1 MAGVNEIIQPVT
13 LTLTLAFIVTA
24 LLLVIGTPISWWLSR
39 SRSVWKA
46 TVAAVVALPLVLP
59 PTVLGFYLLL
69 AFGPNGPGG
78 PLAALWGA
86 RTLAFSFEGLVIAS
100 VLYSLPF
107 MTQPLRTG
115 FEAIGRDSLEAA
127 ATLGANRVDTFVR
140 VVVPEARAGYLT
152 GMVLTFAHTVGEFGV
167 VLMIGG
173 NIPGETKLVSMAI
186 YDFVERL
193 EWDKAHLLAGGM
205 VLFAFVVITAVM
217 LLDRRAGRVVG

>member
-1 MAGVNEIIQPVT
+1 MLTVSEIVQPVG
-13 LTLTLAFIVTA
+13 LTLTLALIVTA
-24 LLLVIGTPISWWLSR
+24 LLLVIGSPIAWWLSR

-46 TVAAVVALPLVLP
+46 PVAAVVSLPLVLP

-69 AFGPNGPGG
+69 TFGPNGPGG
-78 PLAALWGA
+78 ALAALWGA
-86 RTLAFSFEGLVIAS
+86 KTLAFSFEGLIVAS

-107 MTQPLRTG
+107 MTQPLRTA
-115 FEAIGRDSLEAA
+115 FEAIGEDVLEAA
-127 ATLGANRVDTFVR
+127 ATLGASRGNTFRR
-140 VVVPEARAGYLT
+140 VVIPAARAGYLT
-152 GMVLTFAHTVGEFGV
+152 GIVLTFAHTVGEFGV

-205 VLFAFVVITAVM
+205 VVFAFVVITSVM
-217 LLDRRAGRVVG
+217 LLDRRIGRVAG